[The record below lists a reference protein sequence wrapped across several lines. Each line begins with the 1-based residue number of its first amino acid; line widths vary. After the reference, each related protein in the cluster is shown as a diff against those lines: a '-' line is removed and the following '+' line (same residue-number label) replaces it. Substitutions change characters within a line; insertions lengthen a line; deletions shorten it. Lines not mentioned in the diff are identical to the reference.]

1 MGRTDIRQGGCDAL
15 MEFTRNIEDADAVLT
30 PYGILL
36 AVLDD
41 EDLAEQCLTALCN
54 YAKSYPMGNNQAA
67 AIVFF
72 DEYEAVFGTVDLWD
86 GSEEVM

>member
-1 MGRTDIRQGGCDAL
+1 MGRTDIWQGGCDAL

-41 EDLAEQCLTALCN
+41 EDLAEQ
-54 YAKSYPMGNNQAA
+54 
-67 AIVFF
+67 
-72 DEYEAVFGTVDLWD
+72 
-86 GSEEVM
+86 